1 MAASAA
7 AAVQDTAA
15 SLGESVA
22 SRASDLKEQA
32 VRMASST
39 GDTVQDIASGAAS
52 AARHTANT
60 TVDAGKDAARAARDT
75 ASDLADRAR
84 KTIFQTIE
92 QNPLVVAG
100 VGLLIGGL
108 IASALPRS
116 EIEDDLVGGASDAV
130 KRRAQDAASQGLDA
144 AKARRRASLRR
155 SEPGWRRPRG
165 LLPDGIAE
173 AAQDIGQRVR
183 RVAESA
189 VTTAFEPEQEN
200 PQPRTRGA
208 TDHG

>member
-1 MAASAA
+1 M
-7 AAVQDTAA
+7 
-15 SLGESVA
+15 
-22 SRASDLKEQA
+22 
-32 VRMASST
+32 RMASST
-39 GDTVQDIASGAAS
+39 GGTVQDIASSAAS

-60 TVDAGKDAARAARDT
+60 TVEAGKDAAKAARDT
-75 ASDLADRAR
+75 ASDLADRAQ

-116 EIEDDLVGGASDAV
+116 EIEDDLAGGASDGI
-130 KRRAQDAASQGLDA
+130 KRRAQDAAAQGLDA
-144 AKARRRASLRR
+144 AKAAAGEVYDEASRLA
-155 SEPGWRRPRG
+155 EAEGLTPRG
-165 LLPDGIAE
+165 ISE

>member
-1 MAASAA
+1 MATSATA
-7 AAVQDTAA
+7 ALRDTAA
-15 SLGESVA
+15 SLGDSVA
-22 SRASDLKEQA
+22 TRASDLKDQA

-39 GDTVQDIASGAAS
+39 GSTVQDIASDAAFAVRNS
-52 AARHTANT
+52 ANT
-60 TVDAGKDAARAARDT
+60 TLEAGKDAARAARDT
-75 ASDLADRAR
+75 ASDLADRAQ

-116 EIEDDLVGGASDAV
+116 EIEDDLAGGVSDEV
-130 KRRAQDAASQGLDA
+130 KRRAQNAVSQGLDA
-144 AKARRRASLRR
+144 AKTAAGEVYDEASRLA
-155 SEPGWRRPRG
+155 EAEGLTPRG
-165 LLPDGIAE
+165 LSE